1 MIAGRVW
8 KFGDDINAELM
19 LPMPALYLPEKDRVR
34 FVFQINRPGWV
45 DQVRQGDFVVGG
57 QNFGMGSS
65 RPAALSLRNVGI
77 RCLIAESINDL
88 FFRNCVNF
96 GLLAMECAGVHGA
109 FEEGQTAEV
118 SMDDFSVR
126 NRDIGLVLKA
136 APIPKDLVALMSSG
150 GIFLQLER
158 EGLIAPVPAH

>member
-1 MIAGRVW
+1 MISGRVW

-34 FVFQINRPGWV
+34 FVFQNNRPGWV
-45 DQVRQGDFVVGG
+45 DLVRQGDFVVGG
-57 QNFGMGSS
+57 RNFGMGSS

-96 GLLAMECAGVHGA
+96 GLFALECAGVHDA
-109 FEEGQTAEV
+109 FAEGQTAEV
-118 SMDDFSVR
+118 SPDDFSVR
-126 NRDIGLVLKA
+126 NRETGVVLKA
-136 APIPKDLVALMSSG
+136 APVPKDLAQLMSNG
-150 GIFLQLER
+150 GIFPQLER
-158 EGLIAPVPAH
+158 EGLIGPAR